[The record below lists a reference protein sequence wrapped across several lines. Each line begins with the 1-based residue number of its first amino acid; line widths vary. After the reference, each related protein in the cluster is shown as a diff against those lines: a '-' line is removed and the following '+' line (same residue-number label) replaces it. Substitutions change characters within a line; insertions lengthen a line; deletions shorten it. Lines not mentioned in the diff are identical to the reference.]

1 MSQAQVFQALNEQL
15 ACIADAGVPMQEG
28 LRLVAHEV
36 RSRTM
41 RRAIDQVVQDLEN
54 GKDLADAF
62 KGHGG
67 IFPELYHQV
76 IRAGVASGRMSLV
89 LIAFGRYLAAQERVK
104 RQLWQAVAYPLVCIV
119 VLMLVATFLA
129 LGPIPMLASFADP
142 PISPFTFRPMG
153 SPGPGAPW
161 LTTIRLSFILAAAR
175 VVPWVCAAV
184 LALFVMAP
192 VVWWALGRKQK
203 QTVFADAVLA
213 RVPLLGRAMVCGVVA
228 RWCEALAVCTD
239 AQMELGEAIV
249 VAGRLAGWPRV
260 QADSADMAGA
270 LRDGAT
276 LRLSAGAPWRIIP
289 PAVRMSL
296 QLAAERQDL
305 PHTARALAELYQ
317 RQTET
322 RAAAILTIVPPLLL
336 LLIAALVLTVIGAL
350 IAPLITVL
358 QALR

>member
-62 KGHGG
+62 KGQAG

-76 IRAGVASGRMSLV
+76 IHAGVASGKMSLV

-129 LGPIPMLASFADP
+129 LGPIPILASLADP
-142 PISPFTFRPMG
+142 QMGVGLFSRTSPAT
-153 SPGPGAPW
+153 PW
-161 LTTIRLSFILAAAR
+161 LVTVRISLLLSAAR
-175 VVPWVCAAV
+175 IVPWVCAAV
-184 LALFVMAP
+184 VALFVLAP

-203 QTVFADAVLA
+203 QTVFTDVVLA
-213 RVPLLGRAMVCGVVA
+213 RMPLLGRAMVCGVVA
-228 RWCEALAVCTD
+228 RWCEALAVCTE

-260 QADSADMAGA
+260 QADSADMAAA
-270 LRDGAT
+270 LRNGAT
-276 LRLSAGAPWRIIP
+276 LRLGEGAPWRIIP

-322 RAAAILTIVPPLLL
+322 RAAAIITIVPPLLL
-336 LLIAALVLTVIGAL
+336 FLIAAMVLTVIGAL
-350 IAPLITVL
+350 IAPMITVL
-358 QALR
+358 SALKAM